1 MNEVKKPKRPLLF
14 YWGIALAVLLLINF
28 LLVPRMSQRRVQDVD
43 YGTFMTMT
51 EENNIGQVEVQE
63 QQILFTDKSGENI
76 YRTGRMD
83 DPGLTERLHHSDAK
97 FAQEIVEETSPWISF
112 LLSWIIPILLFY
124 FMGRW
129 LSRQLMKKAGGGNSM
144 MFNLGK
150 SNAKYM

>member
-83 DPGLTERLHHSDAK
+83 DPGLTERLH
-97 FAQEIVEETSPWISF
+97 
-112 LLSWIIPILLFY
+112 
-124 FMGRW
+124 
-129 LSRQLMKKAGGGNSM
+129 NS
-144 MFNLGK
+144 
-150 SNAKYM
+150 